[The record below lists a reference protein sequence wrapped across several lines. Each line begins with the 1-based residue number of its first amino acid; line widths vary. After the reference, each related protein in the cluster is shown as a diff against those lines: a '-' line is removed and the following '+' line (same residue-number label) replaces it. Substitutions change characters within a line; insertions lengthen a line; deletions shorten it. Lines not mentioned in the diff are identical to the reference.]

1 MNGPI
6 AKVKDGDIIRL
17 DAETGELLL
26 NVTDEEL
33 AKRDFA
39 TFVHKAE
46 HQDGF
51 GREMFGVF
59 REHVGLAELGASAAF
74 PGEAEVA

>member
-1 MNGPI
+1 MINSSY
-6 AKVKDGDIIRL
+6 
-17 DAETGELLL
+17 TCHHS
-26 NVTDEEL
+26 
-33 AKRDFA
+33 
-39 TFVHKAE
+39 HKAE

>member
-1 MNGPI
+1 M
-6 AKVKDGDIIRL
+6 KVT
-17 DAETGELLL
+17 E
-26 NVTDEEL
+26 EEL
-33 AKRDFA
+33 AKRAFA
-39 TFVHKAE
+39 TFDNKAE

-59 REHVGLAELGASAAF
+59 RDHVGLAELGASAAF

>member
-1 MNGPI
+1 MLPI
-6 AKVKDGDIIRL
+6 AKVQDGDIIRL
-17 DAETGELLL
+17 DAETGELIL
-26 NVTDEEL
+26 NVTAEEME
-33 AKRDFA
+33 KRAFA
-39 TFVHKAE
+39 TFDNKAE